1 MLKIEKQKQQRGC
14 KSPVFQS
21 QCLCPGIISSKKLQ
35 YIYFEYLMSALY
47 CDFPYFQ
54 VRTQQTSKPVEIDEF
69 LSFLDPLVIDS
80 LRNGSGVP
88 YQPSKAAA
96 LKRKCLAAS
105 ELTISGVSD
114 KTPFNFAPYNILQT
128 PRYRLRSHF
137 PFIF

>member
-1 MLKIEKQKQQRGC
+1 MR
-14 KSPVFQS
+14 
-21 QCLCPGIISSKKLQ
+21 
-35 YIYFEYLMSALY
+35 
-47 CDFPYFQ
+47 YFQ
-54 VRTQQTSKPVEIDEF
+54 VRTRQTSKPVEIDEF

-128 PRYRLRSHF
+128 PRYRLRNHF
-137 PFIF
+137 PFISF

>member
-1 MLKIEKQKQQRGC
+1 M
-14 KSPVFQS
+14 
-21 QCLCPGIISSKKLQ
+21 
-35 YIYFEYLMSALY
+35 Y

-54 VRTQQTSKPVEIDEF
+54 VRTRQTSKPVEIDEF

-137 PFIF
+137 PFIFLLLRSIRGFQRPNLYQANPIESSPKNSIYKKASVYTYQL